1 MKRSGFA
8 SKLPPR
14 RPVKQIEG
22 YTPRP
27 RAVAVAVAGP
37 DRAVVSLPKR
47 APARDESYRR
57 LVAALPCILCGVEGR
72 SQAAHPNTG
81 KAKGAKADDL
91 LCFPLCADQ
100 PGARGCHA
108 RFDQYQL
115 FTRDM
120 RAGIEALWAQ
130 RTAEAIGITEKTT

>member
-1 MKRSGFA
+1 MRRSGFS
-8 SKLPPR
+8 SKLQPR

-37 DRAVVSLPKR
+37 ARATVALPKR
-47 APARDESYRR
+47 ALVRDERYRR
-57 LVAALPCILCGVEGR
+57 LVASLPCILCGVEGR
-72 SQAAHPNTG
+72 SQAAHPNVG

-100 PGARGCHA
+100 PGTLGCHA
-108 RFDQYQL
+108 RFDQHQL
-115 FTRDM
+115 FPRDM
-120 RAGIEALWAQ
+120 RASIEARWAQ
-130 RTAEAIGITEKTT
+130 QTAEAIATTEKTT